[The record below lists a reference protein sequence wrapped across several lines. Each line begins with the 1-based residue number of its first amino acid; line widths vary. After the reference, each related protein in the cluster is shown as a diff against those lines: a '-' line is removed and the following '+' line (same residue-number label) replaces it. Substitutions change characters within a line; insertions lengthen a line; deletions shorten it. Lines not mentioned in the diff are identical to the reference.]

1 MRINHNI
8 QALNA
13 YRNLSQTMNAT
24 SKSLEKLSSGLRINK
39 AADDAAGLAIS
50 EKMRSQIRGLD
61 MAERNT
67 LDAISLIQ
75 TGEGALN
82 EVHSI
87 LQRMRELSVQAAN
100 GTLEDTD
107 RKAIQSEIDQLSSE
121 VNRIGN
127 STEFNSK
134 KLLNSQISPEA
145 RSVEVADDFAANA
158 TTLDPNSIKLNP
170 KSDLVP
176 SDYIVTIED
185 SYTNSVKTSALDKG
199 ISNISV
205 DPNSTSLPEGT
216 YRISVKEE
224 TVKAIGN
231 YTNSAIIDDIQI
243 APNST
248 LNPGNVQLSIRRENT
263 VDQFDG
269 NSTGIKNVTI
279 TSENPALS
287 PDDSFKLNIVS
298 TPSNIE
304 PADLSK
310 KFITDLNIN
319 STLFPSTGKEFQL
332 MFEETGEESG
342 KFQVSLI
349 DKDGMTSLSDPVILD
364 NNIQTYEFYSGG
376 NKIGVSFN
384 TISNVNTDLS
394 SEVEASGKYNTF
406 NIDKTIEL
414 VDKENNVLGS
424 QKLTEHEPAG
434 TIEISA
440 NGITYEIEHNGFD
453 GIDINE
459 FARFGIKSEL
469 LFSTDGFNE
478 NSTKFNPGET
488 ITLNGGIFVSTSSDI
503 SQYQSENEIAITVG
517 TNLSYTATLTD
528 DMDNA
533 INGAPKIVVNDDK
546 AYSFGDPA
554 NITFQTDD
562 LTDGFTEFMVGKEA
576 TTNAILKTKEIEIDR
591 LENIQADSNL
601 SFHNGDLT
609 MDIDSLTNGQAT
621 FTVTGGNIDNS
632 IQIQIG
638 ANAGQTLNFG
648 IKDMRSQA

>member
-24 SKSLEKLSSGLRINK
+24 SKSLEKLSSGFRINK

-100 GTLEDTD
+100 GTLEDQD
-107 RKAIQSEIDQLSSE
+107 RQAIQSEMDQLSSE

-145 RSVEVADDFAANA
+145 RSVEVADDFAQDTSTIDSA
-158 TTLDPNSIKLNP
+158 SIQLNP

-176 SDYIVTIED
+176 SDYSVKIED
-185 SYTNSVKTSALDKG
+185 SFTNTVETGSLDKG
-199 ISNISV
+199 ISNISI
-205 DPNSTSLPEGT
+205 DPNSSSLPEGT

-224 TVKAIGN
+224 IVKTIGN
-231 YTNSAIIDDIQI
+231 YKNSAIIDDIQI
-243 APNST
+243 APNSA
-248 LNPGNVQLSIRRENT
+248 LDSGKNVQLSIRRENT

-269 NSTGIKNVTI
+269 NTTGIKNVTI
-279 TSENPALS
+279 TSKDPDLS

-298 TPSNIE
+298 TPSNIAKGPDFE
-304 PADLSK
+304 K
-310 KFITDLNIN
+310 NFITDLKIDSN
-319 STLFPSTGKEFQL
+319 LFPSTGNGFQL
-332 MFEETGEESG
+332 KFEETEEDSG

-349 DKDGMTSLSDPVILD
+349 NKDGTTVLSDPVLLD

-384 TISNVNTDLS
+384 TITNVNTDLS
-394 SEVEASGKYNTF
+394 SVEEASGKYNTF

-414 VDKENNVLGS
+414 VDKENTVLGS
-424 QKLTEHEPAG
+424 QKLTDSEPAG
-434 TIEISA
+434 TIEITA

-459 FARFGIKSEL
+459 FASFGIKSDL
-469 LFSTDGFNE
+469 LFSTDGFVKH
-478 NSTKFNPGET
+478 STKFNRGDT
-488 ITLNGGIFVSTSSDI
+488 ITLNGGIFVNTS
-503 SQYQSENEIAITVG
+503 V
-517 TNLSYTATLTD
+517 TLT
-528 DMDNA
+528 N
-533 INGAPKIVVNDDK
+533 INMQMRFPL
-546 AYSFGDPA
+546 
-554 NITFQTDD
+554 Q
-562 LTDGFTEFMVGKEA
+562 
-576 TTNAILKTKEIEIDR
+576 
-591 LENIQADSNL
+591 LEQIYLIQL
-601 SFHNGDLT
+601 H
-609 MDIDSLTNGQAT
+609 
-621 FTVTGGNIDNS
+621 
-632 IQIQIG
+632 
-638 ANAGQTLNFG
+638 
-648 IKDMRSQA
+648 